1 MTPPIQITFTCVDF
15 HLCYIVATV
24 LIEQITMSTITNK
37 SDVVRARI
45 ESKVKRDAEGILKRL
60 GVSHSTFINMSYR
73 AVIEAQGIPL
83 SLHVP
88 NKETAKVL
96 RDAQKPAKRAQYKKA
111 STLAEFTAAMGSSKR

>member
-1 MTPPIQITFTCVDF
+1 MT
-15 HLCYIVATV
+15 
-24 LIEQITMSTITNK
+24 TISK

-45 ESKVKRDAEGILKRL
+45 EPKVKRDAEGILKRL

-73 AVIEAQGIPL
+73 AVVEANGIPL

-96 RDAQKPAKRAQYKKA
+96 RDARKPAKRKGYAKA
-111 STLAEFTAAMGSSKR
+111 GSVKALIAALSR